1 MTVSMDSRLE
11 EIGEQALV
19 LLRNSSGGLTSLQLS
34 QLLKDRPPAYQ
45 VALALQTLQTA
56 KAVRLINGVR
66 WRCVGEYPA
75 RRDRSISIV
84 AEGED
89 SAAGETRWEPFRKLC
104 RYYADCA
111 RVEAGAHI
119 EAFADKENKS
129 FVSIG
134 ASINWDALSS
144 GESVFLDALRLPGPL
159 LARLCAPNAPPVYLG
174 GPVQIWIRGNRA
186 MGESYRFVSPLFLIP
201 VRVRLS
207 GHDTAC
213 LEPLGPAEINTKW
226 LEDFFRKPGDKR
238 EFLEQCGLA
247 VPWASMAE
255 SAAPVSPPSLPDLF
269 RVASMLLQK
278 KWMEPPCIYQPN
290 DAPALSECNRP
301 GIYNRLILAPESSK
315 PFTARLRRELI
326 QISKVSDQDLDQTA
340 LRALFPHRSGNPTG
354 QSEVVAT
361 NAPDIDAEID
371 PLNEE
376 QRLACE
382 RSRVAT
388 LSVVT
393 GPPGTGKSRVVAN
406 AMVRAAL
413 NDGSVLF
420 ACRNHQA
427 LEAVE
432 PKLNEL
438 AGTMVCPVRLN
449 RPFGETQENPF
460 FDALKI
466 LLTNQ
471 VPAAESAEY
480 GRKLAALRIQ
490 CDEIAKMRAQLATL
504 KQQFLELEECE
515 RDLATACRTHPLR
528 EELFRNAPRTPAM
541 DSMDPLLAS
550 LVGLKEE
557 GGGRWAK
564 ISVWVRRWVVL
575 RAKRSQLQALIGE
588 GLRLIDGK
596 SPGPSELNQLVT
608 HSQFTQI
615 VKMLDGWLPIARGIR
630 LGRLVAER
638 QGVLRAQPRIEDLET
653 TLVEKREDIHQKAK
667 ALLKAKHGILGA
679 ELEPFEKMDLDT
691 VWSIVQNFENKPD
704 HPGMLKALKPLRKH
718 FPLLLRHIPLWA
730 TTNLSVGRSIPL
742 APALFGF
749 LIVDEASQCDIA
761 SAIPLLYRA
770 KRAMVVG
777 DPMQLTFV
785 ASLGADADYRL
796 RQKHGIL
803 DVEPYERYSY
813 RTKSL
818 YGLAS
823 TSAELPKD
831 GLVMLREH
839 FRCDEGIAEY
849 FNETFYSHRLIVL
862 TDKDRL
868 KQPAGS
874 RLGILWTQVDA
885 DARSAPSGGAIS
897 EAQIQAIV
905 SELQKLK
912 NNSFRGTVGVVTPFR
927 AQANRIGDQAQKMDL
942 PERWD
947 FKSDTADGFQGGERD
962 VILFSLVGG
971 PDMPAG
977 AEWFYQSDPNR
988 FNVAISRARSVLH
1001 VFGDKE
1007 WARSWAA
1014 SNAARK
1020 HIASLVAA
1028 QEKKRPEEF
1037 DLAAYLREEPRAEH
1051 PKIIGN
1057 PELIGPV
1064 WEQKFAD
1071 ALWGRGLPVVQQ
1083 YPACGRVLDL
1093 ALIREGLKLD
1103 IEVDGECHRD
1113 WDGGRKADDLRRD
1126 ITLIANGWKVL
1137 RFWTY
1142 ELREDFEGCVD
1153 RVLKT
1158 WRA

>member
-1 MTVSMDSRLE
+1 MTPISDGPTK
-11 EIGEQALV
+11 EIGAQALL
-19 LLRNSSGGLTSLQLS
+19 LLRNNPGGLTSLQLS
-34 QLLKDRPPAYQ
+34 RLLKGHPPAYQ

-56 KAVRLINGVR
+56 KVVRLINGVR

-75 RRDRSISIV
+75 RQERLVSIAAE
-84 AEGED
+84 AEG

-134 ASINWDALSS
+134 SSINWDALSS

-159 LARLCAPNAPPVYLG
+159 LARLCAANAPPVYLG
-174 GPVQIWIRGNRA
+174 GPVQIWIRGSRA
-186 MGESYRFVSPLFLIP
+186 MGESFRFVSPLFLIP
-201 VRVRLS
+201 VKVRLS

-213 LEPLGPAEINTKW
+213 LEPLGHAEINTKW
-226 LEDFFRKPGDKR
+226 LEDFFRKPTDKR

-269 RVASMLLQK
+269 RMAAMLLPK

-290 DAPALSECNRP
+290 DGPALNELGRP
-301 GIYNRLILAPESSK
+301 GIYNRLILAPESSTS
-315 PFTARLRRELI
+315 FTARLRRELI
-326 QISKVSDQDLDQTA
+326 QISKASDQDLDQTA
-340 LRALFPHRSGNPTG
+340 LTALFPHRSGNPTG

-361 NAPDIDAEID
+361 NAPDVNAEID
-371 PLNEE
+371 LLNEE
-376 QRLACE
+376 QRLACD
-382 RSRVAT
+382 RSRQAT

-413 NDGSVLF
+413 NNGSVLF
-420 ACRNHQA
+420 ASRNHQA
-427 LEAVE
+427 LDAVE
-432 PKLNEL
+432 PKMNEL
-438 AGTMVCPVRLN
+438 ARTKVCPVRLN
-449 RPFGETQENPF
+449 RPYGETQDNPF

-480 GRKLAALRIQ
+480 GRKLAELRIKN
-490 CDEIAKMRAQLATL
+490 DEIAEMRAQLATL
-504 KQQFLELEECE
+504 RQQFLELEKCE
-515 RDLATACRTHPLR
+515 KDLAAACWEHPLR
-528 EELFRNAPRTPAM
+528 EALFRNAPKTPAM

-557 GGGRWAK
+557 RGGRWAK
-564 ISVWVRRWVVL
+564 ISLWVRRWVVL
-575 RAKRSQLQALIGE
+575 RAKRSQLRALIVE
-588 GLRLIDGK
+588 GFRLIEGK
-596 SPGPSELNQLVT
+596 SPGPSELNQMVT
-608 HSQFTQI
+608 PSQFTQL
-615 VKMLDGWLPIARGIR
+615 VKMLEGWLPVAQGVR
-630 LGRLVAER
+630 LGRRVAEL
-638 QGVLRAQPRIEDLET
+638 QGKLRALQRIEDLEA
-653 TLVEKREDIHQKAK
+653 TLVNKRNDTQKSAK
-667 ALLKAKHGILGA
+667 ALLKAKNCILGA
-679 ELEPFEKMDLDT
+679 ELEPIERHQLDT
-691 VWSIVQNFENKPD
+691 VWSIVRNYQNTPD
-704 HPGMLKALKPLRKH
+704 HPGMLRALKPLRKH
-718 FPLLLRHIPLWA
+718 FPLLLQHIPLWA

-742 APALFGF
+742 APALFGL

-796 RQKHGIL
+796 RQKHGVL
-803 DVEPYERYSY
+803 DVEPFERYSY

-818 YGLAS
+818 YGLAA

-839 FRCDEGIAEY
+839 FRCDEGIADY
-849 FNETFYSHRLIVL
+849 FNEAFYRDRLIVL

-885 DARSAPSGGAIS
+885 DARAAPSGGAIS

-912 NNSFRGTVGVVTPFR
+912 SNSFKGTVGVVTPFR
-927 AQANRIGDQAQKMDL
+927 AQANRIRDQAQKMDL

-1014 SNAARK
+1014 GNAARK

-1028 QEKKRPEEF
+1028 HEKERPEEF
-1037 DLAAYLREEPRAEH
+1037 DLAAYLQAEPRPDH
-1051 PKIIGN
+1051 PKIIGD
-1057 PELIGPV
+1057 PALIGPV

-1071 ALWGRGLPVVQQ
+1071 ALWGRGLRVVQQ
-1083 YPACGRVLDL
+1083 YPACGRVLDI

-1113 WDGGRKADDLRRD
+1113 WDGGHKSDDLRRD

-1142 ELREDFEGCVD
+1142 ELRENFEGCVD
-1153 RVLKT
+1153 RVMKT
-1158 WRA
+1158 WQA

>member
-1 MTVSMDSRLE
+1 MDELAAK
-11 EIGEQALV
+11 ALV
-19 LLRNSSGGLTSLQLS
+19 LLRNNPGGLTSLQIS
-34 QLLKDRPPAYQ
+34 HLLKDRPPAYQ
-45 VALALQTLQTA
+45 IALALQALQAA
-56 KAVRLINGVR
+56 KAVQLINGVR

-75 RRDRSISIV
+75 RQDRSISIA

-144 GESVFLDALRLPGPL
+144 GETVFLDALRLPGSL
-159 LARLCAPNAPPVYLG
+159 LAHLCAANAPPVYLG
-174 GPVQIWIRGNRA
+174 GPVQVWIRGKSA
-186 MGESYRFVSPLFLIP
+186 MGESFRFVSPLFLMP
-201 VRVRLS
+201 VKVRLS

-213 LEPLGPAEINTKW
+213 LAPLGPAEINTKW
-226 LEDFFRKPGDKR
+226 LEDFFRKPVDKR

-269 RVASMLLQK
+269 RMAAMLLQK
-278 KWMEPPCIYQPN
+278 KWMEPSCIFQPN
-290 DAPALSECNRP
+290 DGPALSECNRQ

-315 PFTARLRRELI
+315 PFTARLRLELI
-326 QISKVSDQDLDQTA
+326 HISKASDQDLDQTA
-340 LRALFPHRSGNPTG
+340 LTALFPHRSGNPTSQG
-354 QSEVVAT
+354 EVVAT
-361 NAPDIDAEID
+361 NAPDVGAEID

-413 NDGSVLF
+413 NNGSVLF
-420 ACRNHQA
+420 ASRNHQA
-427 LEAVE
+427 LDAVE
-432 PKLNEL
+432 PQLNEL
-438 AGTMVCPVRLN
+438 AGTKTCPVRLN
-449 RPFGETQENPF
+449 RPFGETQDNPF
-460 FDALKI
+460 YEALKI

-471 VPAAESAEY
+471 VPDGESAEY
-480 GRKLAALRIQ
+480 ERKLATLRSQ
-490 CDEIAKMRAQLATL
+490 CDEIAKTRSQLTIL

-515 RDLATACRTHPLR
+515 KDLTAACRDRPR
-528 EELFRNAPRTPAM
+528 QEEIFRNAPKTPALDNL
-541 DSMDPLLAS
+541 DSLLSTLA
-550 LVGLKEE
+550 GLKGE
-557 GGGRWAK
+557 GGRRWAK
-564 ISVWVRRWVVL
+564 FLIWLRRWAVV
-575 RAKRSQLQALIGE
+575 RAKRRQLQALLVE
-588 GLRLIDGK
+588 GLRLVEGK
-596 SPGPSELNQLVT
+596 TPGPSELSSMAAPSRFRELVE
-608 HSQFTQI
+608 
-615 VKMLDGWLPIARGIR
+615 MLEGWQPVARGIR
-630 LGRLVAER
+630 LGRMVAER
-638 QGVLRAQPRIEDLET
+638 QSKLRAQPRLEDLET
-653 TLVEKREDIHQKAK
+653 TLVEKREDIHKKAK
-667 ALLKAKHGILGA
+667 ALLKAKHSICGA
-679 ELEPFEKMDLDT
+679 GLEPLERQQLDT
-691 VWSIVQNFENKPD
+691 VWSIVKNFENKPD

-718 FPLLLRHIPLWA
+718 FPLLLRQIPLWA

-742 APALFGF
+742 APALYDL

-796 RQKHGIL
+796 RQKHGVQN
-803 DVEPYERYSY
+803 VEPYERYSH

-849 FNETFYSHRLIVL
+849 FNEAFYRDRLIVL

-874 RLGILWTQVDA
+874 PLGILWTQVDA
-885 DARSAPSGGAIS
+885 DARAAPSGGAIS
-897 EAQIQAIV
+897 DAQIKAII

-912 NNSFRGTVGVVTPFR
+912 NNSFKGTVGVVTPFR
-927 AQANRIGDQAQKMDL
+927 AQANRIGDQAYKMDL
-942 PERWD
+942 PDGWD

-962 VILFSLVGG
+962 VVLFSLVGG

-988 FNVAISRARSVLH
+988 FNVAISRARSVLR

-1014 SNAARK
+1014 GNAARK
-1020 HIASLVAA
+1020 HVASLVDAH
-1028 QEKKRPEEF
+1028 EKTRPEEF
-1037 DLAAYLREEPRAEH
+1037 DLAAYLQAEPRPEH
-1051 PKIIGN
+1051 PKIIGD
-1057 PELIGPV
+1057 PALIGPV
-1064 WEQKFAD
+1064 WEQKLAD
-1071 ALWGRGLPVVQQ
+1071 ALWGRGLRVIQQ

-1113 WDGGRKADDLRRD
+1113 WDGGRKSDDLRRD

-1142 ELREDFEGCVD
+1142 ELREDFDGCVE
-1153 RVLKT
+1153 RVMKT
-1158 WRA
+1158 WKA